1 MHIGLHVTALSWFGF
16 GFCCPIF
23 IFIFGWGVGGGVV
36 EEALEFFIS
45 LVQNNGII

>member
-16 GFCCPIF
+16 GFYFVLF
-23 IFIFGWGVGGGVV
+23 ILPGGGWWGGVV
-36 EEALEFFIS
+36 EETLEFFIS